1 MNEGML
7 KREDVERMNLTQGA
21 NNPDWKQ
28 HDKVFKNASAN
39 KSAEAMLLRAI
50 KNSILKAKSG

>member
-1 MNEGML
+1 ML

-21 NNPDWKQ
+21 NNPDWQQ
-28 HDKVFKNASAN
+28 HDKAFKNASAN